1 LSHESDQELVAGLKE
16 GRKETQLEFF
26 NRYYNAILQYLRYLY
41 HGQAKI
47 CNDAE
52 DIAINTFCRAYRDI
66 NKFEGRS
73 SLKTWLFRI
82 AHNAAIDFYRS
93 SKNKGSL
100 VSLEENTE
108 ISESA
113 TCSLAGQKIR
123 DPASEAVEK
132 EKQEKIQECLEQ
144 LSRDHRIVITLRLI
158 DNCSIK
164 ETAQIMGKNEGAIKM
179 LFLRAT
185 GRLSKIIKEQSY
197 FVDYRAKDKE
207 GGDLQ

>member
-1 LSHESDQELVAGLKE
+1 MSNESDQELIAGLKE
-16 GRKETQLEFF
+16 GRKEAQLEFF
-26 NRYYNAILQYLRYLY
+26 NRYYNSILQYLWYLY

-47 CNDAE
+47 CSDAE

-93 SKNKGSL
+93 PKNRCSL
-100 VSLEENTE
+100 VSLEDNTE

-113 TCSLAGQKIR
+113 THSLSGQKIR

-132 EKQEKIQECLEQ
+132 EKQEKIQECLQQ
-144 LSRDHRIVITLRLI
+144 LNRDHRIVVTLRLI
-158 DNCSIK
+158 DGCSIK
-164 ETAQIMGKNEGAIKM
+164 ETAQLMGKNEGAIKM
-179 LFLRAT
+179 LFFRAIE
-185 GRLSKIIKEQSY
+185 RLSKIIKENPY
-197 FVDYRAKDKE
+197 FVDYKAKDKE